1 LRRKCEFLRSTG
13 VEACWLIDPFSRK
26 AELYEGAHKGAPIEE
41 LNAACLPGFAL
52 PLVELFA
59 VIEDSG
65 E

>member
-1 LRRKCEFLRSTG
+1 
-13 VEACWLIDPFSRK
+13 
-26 AELYEGAHKGAPIEE
+26 

-59 VIEDSG
+59 VIDDSG